1 MTTTYAIALGVIAG
15 AVLGA
20 AFVHGLH
27 AQTGPKAY
35 LVSETE
41 TLDPAVLVAYVPVV
55 QAALEAAGG
64 RPAVISSI
72 GGKVVPLVGEAPGNY
87 VISEWDSLAK
97 AKAWVESAA
106 WNALRPQRDKSY
118 RTVRQFIVE
127 MAPK

>member
-1 MTTTYAIALGVIAG
+1 MSATYLIALGIIAG

-41 TLDPAVLVAYVPVV
+41 TLDAAALVAYVPVV
-55 QAALEAAGG
+55 QAALKAAGG
-64 RPAVISSI
+64 RPAVISSVD
-72 GGKVVPLVGEAPGNY
+72 GKVVPLVGEAPKNY
-87 VISEWDSLAK
+87 VVSEWDSLAM
-97 AKAWVESAA
+97 ARAWVESAE
-106 WNALRPQRDKSY
+106 WNALRPQREKSY

-127 MAPK
+127 IAPK